1 MTVARNTAVVAFA
14 AALSAGAVAQAQT
27 FDQEHSRC
35 AEVLGRLNN
44 EDARIGAGRR
54 EGELSRK
61 QAHQLRNEDRAIRA
75 EERADATLNHGHI
88 TRGEQRQLNRQ
99 EDQLSRQIHR
109 DR

>member
-1 MTVARNTAVVAFA
+1 MKLAHTIGFVFA
-14 AALSAGAVAQAQT
+14 AVLGTGAVAQAQT
-27 FDQEHSRC
+27 FDQERPRR
-35 AEVLGRLNN
+35 AEVLKRLNS
-44 EDARIGAGRR
+44 EDARINAGRR

-75 EERADATLNHGHI
+75 EERADAALNHGHI
-88 TRGEQRQLNRQ
+88 TKGEQRQLNKQ